1 MAAIVELTGTLVD
14 SDGKKHA
21 ITVHAPTNETHE
33 QTVDRA
39 MDVCRK
45 IDPLWTDVVWNQD
58 MVNVLHMER
67 EGTAYEYET
76 VYMDDTGE

>member
-1 MAAIVELTGTLVD
+1 MANPVVVELTGTLVD

-21 ITVHAPTNETHE
+21 ITVLAPASETHE

-39 MDVCRK
+39 MDVARK

-58 MVNVLHMER
+58 MVDALHYYRLQE
-67 EGTAYEYET
+67 
-76 VYMDDTGE
+76 